1 MATRKM
7 HQTTVRFGPDLW
19 QALEQECERLGISAA
34 QFLREAALARLM
46 YTAGKRGDMQLDT
59 ALELA
64 DGFEEPAAPNRQSL
78 RDEEMTAV
86 PAELAFEFVRD
97 WSRLENDESAALWAQ
112 GRQARRRA
120 QELRGLAERRR
131 SPRG

>member
-1 MATRKM
+1 VATRKM

-64 DGFEEPAAPNRQSL
+64 DGFEESAAPNRQSL

-86 PAELAFEFVRD
+86 PAELAFELVRD